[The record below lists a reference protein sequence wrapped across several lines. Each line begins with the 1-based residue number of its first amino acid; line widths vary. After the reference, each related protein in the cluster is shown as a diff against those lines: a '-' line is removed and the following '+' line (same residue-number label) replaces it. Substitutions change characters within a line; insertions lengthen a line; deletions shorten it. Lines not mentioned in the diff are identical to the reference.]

1 MQSNKPDP
9 EAEEANLAKF
19 KDAVANNPTVP
30 FILEDQQMI
39 SVEQLNDARH
49 GLTVHGGN
57 LTHPNSTEEGVTGD
71 KVLQDIELFGSPGSG
86 LGPFKAVFS
95 KDGWGWVD
103 NMGDMHLGTPMGFK
117 EGQTMNEELAE
128 KIKGYEGPL
137 YAQVTGPWPASK
149 AVQIANV
156 MTDANRKEQEFVN
169 ELTEKFNSWGFQ
181 SHGMRGTAFA
191 GRFDDLGYLTR
202 ADFDMF
208 EGLTETFRTV
218 TWPGLKAGSSDE
230 AVLGLEGDALWW
242 QYLAPQVAGL
252 DFGERW
258 CRWKFGTW
266 VQLEKV
272 LDAIIGLEGDAKL
285 SLDDLLRLS
294 RAA

>member
-19 KDAVANNPTVP
+19 RDAVANDPTVP

-39 SVEQLNDARH
+39 SVEQLNDASH
-49 GLTVHGGN
+49 GLKVHGGN
-57 LTHPNSTEEGVTGD
+57 CALWSSYAHPTEEGVTGD
-71 KVLQDIELFGSPGSG
+71 WRQDIVLFGSPGGG

-95 KDGWGWVD
+95 KDGWAWVD
-103 NMGDMHLGTPMGFK
+103 NMGDMRLGTAFGFK

-169 ELTEKFNSWGFQ
+169 ELTEKFNSWDIQ
-181 SHGMRGTAFA
+181 CHGG
-191 GRFDDLGYLTR
+191 LSEKVGYLTR

-218 TWPGLKAGSSDE
+218 TWPGLKAGSSDDPLV
-230 AVLGLEGDALWW
+230 AV
-242 QYLAPQVAGL
+242 QVAGL

-294 RAA
+294 KAA

>member
-49 GLTVHGGN
+49 GLKVHGGN
-57 LTHPNSTEEGVTGD
+57 LSYAHPTEEGVTGD
-71 KVLQDIELFGSPGSG
+71 KDIVLFGSPGGG
-86 LGPFKAVFS
+86 LGPFKAVFG
-95 KDGWGWVD
+95 KGGWAWVD
-103 NMGDMHLGTPMGFK
+103 NMGDMYLGTDMGFNQ
-117 EGQTMNEELAE
+117 GQTMNAELAE

-169 ELTEKFNSWGFQ
+169 ELTEKFNSWGCQ
-181 SHGMRGTAFA
+181 CHGRTAWT
-191 GRFDDLGYLTR
+191 GYLTR

-218 TWPGLKAGSSDE
+218 TWPGLKAGSSDDPLV
-230 AVLGLEGDALWW
+230 AA
-242 QYLAPQVAGL
+242 QVAGQ
-252 DFGERW
+252 DFGQRW
-258 CRWKFGTW
+258 CRWEFGTW
-266 VQLEKV
+266 AQLEKV

-294 RAA
+294 KAA

>member
-95 KDGWGWVD
+95 KDGWAWVD
-103 NMGDMHLGTPMGFK
+103 NMGDMHLGTGFGFK

-169 ELTEKFNSWGFQ
+169 ELTEKFNSWDIQ
-181 SHGMRGTAFA
+181 CHGG
-191 GRFDDLGYLTR
+191 LSEKVGYLTR

-218 TWPGLKAGSSDE
+218 TWPGLKAGSSDDPLAAAQE
-230 AVLGLEGDALWW
+230 AG
-242 QYLAPQVAGL
+242 Q
-252 DFGERW
+252 DFGVRW
-258 CRWKFGTW
+258 CRWEFGTW

-272 LDAIIGLEGDAKL
+272 LDAVIGLEGDAKL